1 MRSLDSQSSASESV
15 ENSQPSPSRRRR
27 RLHLRRLV
35 RRRRRRRRRWR
46 RRTTAGLLAYAHAVA
61 GAVATN
67 VAAITVCLVQTGGLA
82 GVVAGA
88 ARDPRR
94 LFAE

>member
-15 ENSQPSPSRRRR
+15 ENSQPSPSRR